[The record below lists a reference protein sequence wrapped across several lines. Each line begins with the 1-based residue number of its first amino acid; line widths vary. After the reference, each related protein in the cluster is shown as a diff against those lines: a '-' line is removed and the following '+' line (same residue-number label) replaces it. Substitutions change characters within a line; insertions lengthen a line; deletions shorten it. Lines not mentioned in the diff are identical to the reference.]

1 MSSSIMHLWKLHRI
15 ILIIT
20 LVTGIVHSM
29 QKGKPNTFWSKRAGQ
44 QELSDKMHKDGSQYF
59 SESKETE
66 RISKLLRE
74 FRFLPFSTI
83 LHKIQQYNHF
93 YKESTF
99 DEVLL
104 PK

>member
-1 MSSSIMHLWKLHRI
+1 MPLWKLHRI

-59 SESKETE
+59 SESTETE

-93 YKESTF
+93 FKESTF